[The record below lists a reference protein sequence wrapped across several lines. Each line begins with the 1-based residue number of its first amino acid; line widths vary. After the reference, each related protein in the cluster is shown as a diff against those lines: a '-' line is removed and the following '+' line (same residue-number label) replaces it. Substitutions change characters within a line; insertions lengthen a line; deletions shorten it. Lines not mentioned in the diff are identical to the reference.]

1 MRRLNIFSNFLT
13 FIKEPIGILILVTMI
28 YYKVILNGESLT
40 EVVVIGLI
48 LYRLA
53 QKTIDIQN
61 NWRRL
66 NESAAGV
73 FNVEKIISQL
83 KKNNEK
89 MELLESKN

>member
-1 MRRLNIFSNFLT
+1 
-13 FIKEPIGILILVTMI
+13 MI
-28 YYKVILNGESLT
+28 YFKVIMNGQSLT
-40 EVVVIGLI
+40 EVIVIGLI

-53 QKTIDIQN
+53 QRTIDIQN

-83 KKNNEK
+83 KQNNEK
-89 MELLESKN
+89 LGNIRLQEVQNLEVSDISFNFGKNTILKIVH

>member
-1 MRRLNIFSNFLT
+1 
-13 FIKEPIGILILVTMI
+13 MI
-28 YYKVILNGESLT
+28 YFKVIMNGQSLT
-40 EVVVIGLI
+40 EVIVIGLI

-53 QKTIDIQN
+53 QRTIDIQN

-83 KKNNEK
+83 NKIMKN
-89 MELLESKN
+89 